1 MDTVEALTYVITYLK
16 ILRLPSMVFT
26 ETELTLWFCLRG
38 VSISN
43 FHRLKDDSFCLLLST
58 FKMLSS
64 SGESSFDRY

>member
-16 ILRLPSMVFT
+16 IQRLPSTVFT
-26 ETELTLWFCLRG
+26 ETELTLRFCLQG

-43 FHRLKDDSFCLLLST
+43 FHRLEDDSFRLLLST